1 MADDD
6 RPDDIEGSSE
16 PTDDERDAIRRAI
29 RDSLEE
35 QPEEQSEEQ
44 PLARVRYGL
53 GKELLLYADAFVAR
67 QNEVDDEI
75 RIRLEHMRRL
85 IMLPGEYTP
94 SKLVVMIE
102 LDDGSTLIAAEGM
115 TNVRDFRKLLAALVE
130 TRPEIELDP
139 PNMDEQLMQALDIKR
154 RSLLGCYGFVL
165 GSCVLLWIIYLV
177 VAFIGHTSV
186 PH

>member
-1 MADDD
+1 
-6 RPDDIEGSSE
+6 
-16 PTDDERDAIRRAI
+16 
-29 RDSLEE
+29 
-35 QPEEQSEEQ
+35 
-44 PLARVRYGL
+44 
-53 GKELLLYADAFVAR
+53 
-67 QNEVDDEI
+67 
-75 RIRLEHMRRL
+75 MRRL

-177 VAFIGHTSV
+177 VAFIGHTNV